1 MAAGAAAAG
10 MTAGKFAAQLGAQ
23 VGADAVSKT
32 TNTLI
37 DRMFAKRDRKI
48 NWKESERYGK
58 RNMQWAKDMAQ
69 FNENVSMRLAEHDQR
84 MAKDYFDYTLEQ
96 DSPAQQMKRL
106 KEAGLNPALMY
117 EGGNA
122 GATGQTGG
130 ASADPVRANAAEE
143 NYKPIAMAGSPAMA
157 MRETPA
163 ERELKLAQAENLR
176 SQVTEREGIGKSL
189 IQAKIDEIT
198 EGISGSKARTA
209 LTNAQTYATELKTKL
224 DEATFQDQSD
234 IVEWTAKKVKTEY
247 DIAMDEAYVSRETRD
262 QKIEILK
269 QTLINSIIESSLKRA
284 TIKHI
289 GKTDEE
295 IDANIK
301 NIANIIQDRIND
313 WRLKEKNF
321 NLDTLKYNL
330 DVQAQQFKE
339 EYPAMSQYIGKILD
353 QSTLSIFNAT
363 GLVYRILGIDKEG
376 WK

>member
-10 MTAGKFAAQLGAQ
+10 MTAGQFAAQLGAQ
-23 VGADAVSKT
+23 VGSDAVSKT
-32 TNTLI
+32 SNTLI
-37 DRMFAKRDRKI
+37 DRIFAKHDRKI

-58 RNMQWAKDMAQ
+58 RNMQWAKNMAQ

-117 EGGNA
+117 DTGSA

-130 ASADPVRANAAEE
+130 ASADPVRANAPEE
-143 NYKPIAMAGSPAMA
+143 NYKPIAMAGSAAMA
-157 MRETPA
+157 IRETPA
-163 ERELKLAQAENLR
+163 ERELKLAQAEELR
-176 SQVTEREGIGKSL
+176 SQVNEREGIGKSL

-198 EGISGSKARTA
+198 EGISSSRAKTA

-224 DEATFQDQSD
+224 DEATFQDETD
-234 IVEWTAKKVKTEY
+234 IVAWTAKKVKTEY
-247 DIAMDEAYVSRETRD
+247 EIAMDDAYVSKETRD
-262 QKIEILK
+262 EKIKLLE
-269 QTLINSIIESSLKRA
+269 QTLVNSIIESALKRA

-301 NIANIIQDRIND
+301 NIANVIQDRLND

-330 DVQAQQFKE
+330 DAQAQKFKE
-339 EYPAMSQYIGKILD
+339 EYPSMSQYLGKILD

-363 GLVYRILGIDKEG
+363 GLVYKIFGIDKEG